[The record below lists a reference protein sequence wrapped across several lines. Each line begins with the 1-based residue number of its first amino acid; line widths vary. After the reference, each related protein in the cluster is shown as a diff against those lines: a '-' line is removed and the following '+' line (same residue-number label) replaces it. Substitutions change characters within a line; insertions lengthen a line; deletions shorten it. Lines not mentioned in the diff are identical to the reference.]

1 MNTKVAIKAIIEK
14 DGKILIL
21 KRSSAEDVYENLWDI
36 PGGRMEFGEL
46 PNEAIKREIMEET
59 NLESEIISPFAV
71 WSFMAKPDLQ
81 VVGITMIAKYV
92 SGEVKLSKEH
102 TEFRWIDAK
111 EFSKLEADKSLKK
124 EIEKY
129 SNK

>member
-14 DGKILIL
+14 DGKILVL
-21 KRSSAEDVYENLWDI
+21 KRSSAEEVYDNLWDI
-36 PGGRMEFGEL
+36 PGGRMEFGEQ

-59 NLESEIISPFAV
+59 NLEAEIISPFAV

-92 SGEVKLSKEH
+92 SGDVELSEEH
-102 TEFRWIDAK
+102 SEFRWIDAK